1 MAKKISISFKET
13 KKDQELYN
21 LLMSMEDKSHEI
33 KEILRKELIEFSK
46 EQQQNKSLKNDEEN
60 VDIDI
65 TDF

>member
-33 KEILRKELIEFSK
+33 KEILRKELIEFTK
-46 EQQQNKSLKNDEEN
+46 EQPQNKNFNYKDNDE
-60 VDIDI
+60 IDI
-65 TDF
+65 IDF